1 MCVKGMR
8 KYTVGEK
15 LSATIWAA
23 VLVILVFS
31 DFIVGIYR
39 FMIMV
44 FLAFVGIPY
53 MWYVIREEDYT
64 DRDGLHRYPVKITQ
78 EQRDLVSEPYRAG
91 SYLHPDLNTFKKQL
105 EEKKEKYTSSSEN
118 E

>member
-1 MCVKGMR
+1 MR

-23 VLVILVFS
+23 VLVVLVFS

-39 FMIMV
+39 FLIMV

-53 MWYVIREEDYT
+53 MWYVLREEEST
-64 DRDGLHRYPVKITQ
+64 DRDGLHRYPVKMTQ
-78 EQRDLVSEPYRAG
+78 DQRDLVSGPYRAG
-91 SYLHPDLNTFKKQL
+91 SYLHPDLNTFKKRL
-105 EEKKEKYTSSSEN
+105 EEKKEKYSSSGEN

>member
-1 MCVKGMR
+1 MR
-8 KYTVGEK
+8 KFTVGEK
-15 LSATIWAA
+15 LSATVWAA

-39 FMIMV
+39 FLIMV

-53 MWYVIREEDYT
+53 MWYVLREEDYT
-64 DRDGLHRYPVKITQ
+64 DRDGLHRYPVNMTQ
-78 EQRDLVSEPYRAG
+78 EMRDLVSEPYRAG

-105 EEKKEKYTSSSEN
+105 EEKKEKYKRSSEN

>member
-1 MCVKGMR
+1 MKGMR

-39 FMIMV
+39 FLIMV

-53 MWYVIREEDYT
+53 MWYVILEEDYT
-64 DRDGLHRYPVKITQ
+64 DQDGLHRYPVKITQ
-78 EQRDLVSEPYRAG
+78 DQRDLLSDPYRTE
-91 SYLHPDLNTFKKQL
+91 SYLHPDLNTFKKRL
-105 EEKKEKYTSSSEN
+105 EEKKEKHTSLSEN